1 MCFIIAFNALW
12 VGIFLDNVNIDATLK
27 TRNI

>member
-1 MCFIIAFNALW
+1 MCFIIAFNSLW
-12 VGIFLDNVNIDATLK
+12 IGIFFDNVHIDATLK